1 MATIDLTAPEVD
13 LPKARELL
21 HKALDLLERNDDAAP
36 PSDAR
41 TLALKVLG
49 AKTLPEAQ
57 GLAQALIDA
66 EDQPAAKRRRS
77 NSNSPQRA
85 AHEKAYNDLI
95 EAVRK
100 LLDQLCF
107 PAFSFDAAAK
117 LFAKAEMAAT
127 PWCAR
132 KELPFSYVKG
142 CMNNGVFLDAA
153 YKSDQ
158 FNERLLSGNVAK
170 LLSGENVAKLDLP
183 RGGFANQMTLAVL
196 LDPEQFAKIQPFAG
210 DGRVGQAFFKACA
223 AWAWAL
229 LKKEHDPTF
238 PKDSDDE

>member
-21 HKALDLLERNDDAAP
+21 HKALDLLERTDDAAP
-36 PSDAR
+36 PSDAH
-41 TLALKVLG
+41 TLALKVLR

-66 EDQPAAKRRRS
+66 EDQPAPKRRRS

-107 PAFSFDAAAK
+107 PVVSFDAAAK
-117 LFAKAEMAAT
+117 LFAKADMAAT

-132 KELPFSYVKG
+132 KELRSRTSMDSTRAPF
-142 CMNNGVFLDAA
+142 
-153 YKSDQ
+153 
-158 FNERLLSGNVAK
+158 
-170 LLSGENVAKLDLP
+170 
-183 RGGFANQMTLAVL
+183 
-196 LDPEQFAKIQPFAG
+196 KITASAPQG
-210 DGRVGQAFFKACA
+210 TCA
-223 AWAWAL
+223 S
-229 LKKEHDPTF
+229 KHDT
-238 PKDSDDE
+238 DTVDRW

>member
-21 HKALDLLERNDDAAP
+21 HKALDLLERTDDAAP
-36 PSDAR
+36 PSDAH
-41 TLALKVLG
+41 TLALKVLR

-107 PAFSFDAAAK
+107 PVVSFDAAAK
-117 LFAKAEMAAT
+117 LFAKADMAAT

-142 CMNNGVFLDAA
+142 CMKNCVLDEASKSGQGVEKTQSYYVQKML
-153 YKSDQ
+153 K
-158 FNERLLSGNVAK
+158 
-170 LLSGENVAKLDLP
+170 GENVAKLDSGLD
-183 RGGFANQMTLAVL
+183 GFRQMTLAVI
-196 LDPEQFAKIQPFAG
+196 LDPEQFAKIQPIAG

>member
-57 GLAQALIDA
+57 SLAQALVDA

-107 PAFSFDAAAK
+107 PAVSFDAAAK
-117 LFAKAEMAAT
+117 LFAKADMAAT

-142 CMNNGVFLDAA
+142 CMKNCALDEA

-158 FNERLLSGNVAK
+158 FLERLLSENVKK
-170 LLSGENVAKLDLP
+170 LLNGENVAKLDLVGAS
-183 RGGFANQMTLAVL
+183 RYVTVTVGVL
-196 LDPEQFAKIQPFAG
+196 LDPEQFAKIQRVAG
-210 DGRVGQAFFKACA
+210 DNRLGQAFFKACA

-229 LKKEHDPTF
+229 LKKEHDPKF
-238 PKDSDDE
+238 PDSDDE

>member
-41 TLALKVLG
+41 TL
-49 AKTLPEAQ
+49 
-57 GLAQALIDA
+57 D
-66 EDQPAAKRRRS
+66 
-77 NSNSPQRA
+77 
-85 AHEKAYNDLI
+85 
-95 EAVRK
+95 
-100 LLDQLCF
+100 
-107 PAFSFDAAAK
+107 
-117 LFAKAEMAAT
+117 
-127 PWCAR
+127 
-132 KELPFSYVKG
+132 VKG
-142 CMNNGVFLDAA
+142 CMKNGVLDEA

-158 FNERLLSGNVAK
+158 FLERLLSENVKK
-170 LLSGENVAKLDLP
+170 LLNGENVAKLDLVGAS
-183 RGGFANQMTLAVL
+183 RYVTVTVGVL
-196 LDPEQFAKIQPFAG
+196 LDPEQFAKIQRVAG

-238 PKDSDDE
+238 PDSDDE